1 MMRLVRFRALDSTN
15 TNYRERHMSIAKLTH
30 VLKIFGGAEP
40 SPEEEHKLVK
50 ETLMMTLARASS
62 ADSSISP
69 VEVETVREIIKRV
82 TGDDVSSADVRV
94 AAHAE
99 LFETTPLT
107 TCLSRIGGKLKAKD
121 RVMVVQSLAEVIRSD
136 VEITAREVAFFDGV
150 ANALKVTPAEL
161 AGLIPA

>member
-1 MMRLVRFRALDSTN
+1 
-15 TNYRERHMSIAKLTH
+15 MSIAKLAN
-30 VLKIFGGAEP
+30 VLKIFGGGEP
-40 SPEEEHKLVK
+40 SPEEERNLFK
-50 ETLMMTLARASS
+50 ETLLMTLARASS

-69 VEVETVREIIKRV
+69 VEVETVRKIIKRV
-82 TGDDVSSADVRV
+82 TDDDVSSADVRV
-94 AAHAE
+94 AAHSE

-107 TCLSRIGGKLKAKD
+107 TCLSRIGRKLKVRD

-136 VEITAREVAFFDGV
+136 VEVTAREVEFFDGI